1 MHGPTM
7 PRANPAPP
15 PSPATPPTT
24 RPATPRALALLALGS
39 FLLSGCRNER
49 GSGLNGAASA
59 AAPPP
64 TGCISEAARA
74 KGRVTSLAITPT
86 VADLCLAAE
95 GEPPRC
101 FALAYE
107 GARFTARPPMPTVA
121 PTPTIARVRGE
132 AKTVT
137 VCGASGACSTVTAE
151 GFEGADRSRVDAKLA
166 AQMPSDASPDGSKV
180 FLVRHEGGAAMQ
192 IYGETYE
199 VASSKRLA
207 RFELPFDGHVE
218 RATWLGEHILVIG
231 CVESGP
237 GCSARLVHPIR
248 GELGVI
254 DGNFF
259 GIDGAVSPLGDGRYA
274 YVTSGGRSV
283 VVRDERGELIKATEI
298 APGADDELGATARV
312 LPGVRELVIAYGGP
326 IGGDVVRVDLGA
338 MKVVARATPT
348 LCAK

>member
-1 MHGPTM
+1 MRAKSM
-7 PRANPAPP
+7 PRARTPL
-15 PSPATPPTT
+15 ATLVTLVT
-24 RPATPRALALLALGS
+24 LTPLLTLA
-39 FLLSGCRNER
+39 GCRNEHADAP
-49 GSGLNGAASA
+49 SAATSASA
-59 AAPPP
+59 TAAEA
-64 TGCISEAARA
+64 CISEASRA
-74 KGRVTSLAITPT
+74 KGHVTALAVTPS
-86 VADLCLAAE
+86 AAELCLSAE
-95 GEPPRC
+95 GEAPRC
-101 FALAYE
+101 YSLAYE
-107 GARFTARPPMPTVA
+107 GARFTARAPSPPAARPATS
-121 PTPTIARVRGE
+121 ARVRGE
-132 AKTVT
+132 AKAVT
-137 VCGASGACSTVTAE
+137 VCGAGGGCTTVTAE

-199 VASSKRLA
+199 VASSKKLA

-218 RATWLGEHILVIG
+218 RVTWLGEHILVVG

-237 GCSARLVHPIR
+237 GCSARIVHPIL
-248 GELGVI
+248 GEVGVV

-259 GIDGAVSPLGDGRYA
+259 GIDGAVSPLGDARYA

-283 VVRDERGELIKATEI
+283 VVRNERGDLIKAAEV
-298 APGADDELGATARV
+298 APGADDEMGASVRL

-338 MKVVARATPT
+338 MKVIARATPK

>member
-1 MHGPTM
+1 MLGPKM
-7 PRANPAPP
+7 PRAI
-15 PSPATPPTT
+15 PATITRFAASLPT
-24 RPATPRALALLALGS
+24 ALLAVSTLAS
-39 FLLSGCRNER
+39 SSGCRSER
-49 GSGLNGAASA
+49 GAGPSA
-59 AAPPP
+59 AASGTTPPLV
-64 TGCISEAARA
+64 GCVSEAART
-74 KGRVTSLAITPT
+74 KGHITSLAITPT
-86 VADLCLAAE
+86 GADLCLSAE
-95 GEPPRC
+95 GEGERC
-101 FALAYE
+101 YTLAHD
-107 GARFTARPPMPTVA
+107 GARFTARPPSPPPSAARAATS
-121 PTPTIARVRGE
+121 ARVRGE
-132 AKTVT
+132 AKAVT
-137 VCGASGACSTVTAE
+137 VCGASGGCTTVAAE

-166 AQMPSDASPDGSKV
+166 AQMPSDASPDGSRV

-199 VASSKRLA
+199 VASSKKLA

-218 RATWLGEHILVIG
+218 RVTWLGEHILVIG

-237 GCSARLVHPIR
+237 GCSARLVHPLR
-248 GELGVI
+248 GEVGVV

-283 VVRDERGELIKATEI
+283 VVRNERGDMIKATEI

-338 MKVVARATPT
+338 MKVVSRATPA
-348 LCAK
+348 LCAR